1 MATYRYSDKAIF
13 NFVNAMKEAFPNSL
27 FVVTGDHSNL
37 FGSLNNTSLIQR
49 DYTLRDT
56 FCTVGLLQHPAFT
69 KDTITAPIGTHMSLM
84 PTIIEARYISYAV
97 SVDYSTYDG
106 RCSYG
111 LW

>member
-13 NFVNAMKEAFPNSL
+13 NFVNAMKEAFPDSL

-56 FCTVGLLQHPAFT
+56 FCTVG
-69 KDTITAPIGTHMSLM
+69 
-84 PTIIEARYISYAV
+84 
-97 SVDYSTYDG
+97 SVTTSCFHQGYDYG
-106 RCSYG
+106 ANWRI
-111 LW
+111 